1 MSVHASGFL
10 MRNKKLAS
18 YKTSYVFD
26 KLCEEY
32 IRVIT
37 GPGSRVRF
45 ATVCKLKID
54 AQSAYEKTML
64 F

>member
-1 MSVHASGFL
+1 